1 MITIPQ
7 FQKGGFMPNF
17 QVICKGRIFYD
28 YNKQEK
34 PEVTFLRSIS
44 YHDFFI
50 NSTELLVFDD
60 VKI

>member
-1 MITIPQ
+1 
-7 FQKGGFMPNF
+7 MPNF

-60 VKI
+60 VKIQFFHKN